1 MIAVYIPVTRRRV
14 MELYAF
20 LDLHDPEWLYF
31 NTYEREPATRER
43 HDRVRSANTN
53 FIAGCSEDQMG
64 MNAEVCVCVSPK
76 AAMAIRLSWMDT
88 IVLDLKEPLC
98 GL

>member
-1 MIAVYIPVTRRRV
+1 MFAIYIPVKRRRV

-43 HDRVRSANTN
+43 HERVRAANTS
-53 FIAGCSEDQMG
+53 FIANCEEDQMD
-64 MNAEVCVCVSPK
+64 MNAEVCVCVSAK
-76 AAMAIRLSWMDT
+76 AAMAVRLAWIDT
-88 IVLDLKEPLC
+88 IMLDLKEPLC